1 MFLSKVSINSSTVS
15 LLNRTNNISENYNSV
30 REFTGSQNKCY
41 YIKYTMK
48 ASLTQNPLC
57 LFSTMF
63 YAVLCVEMDI
73 QVI

>member
-1 MFLSKVSINSSTVS
+1 MRKLGTKSSAS
-15 LLNRTNNISENYNSV
+15 PLLNSTNNDCVNYNSLT
-30 REFTGSQNKCY
+30 EFAGSQNKCY

-48 ASLTQNPLC
+48 ESLTQNPLC

-63 YAVLCVEMDI
+63 YAVLCVEMDN